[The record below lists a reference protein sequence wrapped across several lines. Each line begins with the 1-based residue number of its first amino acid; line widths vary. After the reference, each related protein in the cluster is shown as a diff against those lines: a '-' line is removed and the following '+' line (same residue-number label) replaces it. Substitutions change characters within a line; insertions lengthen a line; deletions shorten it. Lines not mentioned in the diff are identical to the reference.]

1 MPVKN
6 RFAEM
11 LPELTAIRRDIHEN
25 PELLFDVH
33 RTAAKV
39 AAFCREIGCD
49 EVVEGIGRTGV
60 VAVIKGKTDT
70 AGRVIGLRADMDA
83 LPIIE
88 QTGVDYA
95 SKTPGKMHAC
105 GHDGHTTMLLGLAR
119 YLAEHRNFD
128 GTVRLIFQPSEEDEG
143 GAFRMIE
150 DGLFTRFPCDRIFAL
165 HNLPGEAEG
174 QIVVRPG
181 PITASCD
188 VFTIVVQGVG
198 GHGALPHKSVDP
210 VVAASSIVLALQ
222 TVVSRNLDPHDPAVV
237 TVGAINGGSMATVIP
252 EEVRLLVGVRTVTKP
267 VRDLVL
273 SRIKELAMA
282 HAKSYGCTADVQIG
296 LDSWSYPAGFN
307 TADEAALVREV
318 ALDMGQDPAKVDMRG
333 PFMFSEDFSAMQEV
347 VPSCYF
353 GLGAGPGP
361 MLHDPGYNF
370 NDALLVKGPAFWARL
385 VEKALP
391 QA

>member
-1 MPVKN
+1 MIEDILKKH
-6 RFAEM
+6 
-11 LPELTAIRRDIHEN
+11 LPELAAIRHDLHAH
-25 PELLFDVH
+25 PEMLFQEE
-33 RTAAKV
+33 RTAKIVAEECRRLGFEVTTGIAK
-39 AAFCREIGCD
+39 
-49 EVVEGIGRTGV
+49 TGV
-60 VAVIKGKTDT
+60 VASLTNGT
-70 AGRVIGLRADMDA
+70 ATRTIGIRADMDA
-83 LPIIE
+83 LPIQE
-88 QTGVDYA
+88 QTNLPYA
-95 SKTPGKMHAC
+95 SKYPGKMHAC

-150 DGLFTRFPCDRIFAL
+150 DGLFTRFPCDRVFAL

-174 QIVVRPG
+174 QVVVRPG

-210 VVAASSIVLALQ
+210 VVAASSIVLGLQ

-273 SRIKELAMA
+273 TRIKDFAMA

-296 LDSWSYPAGFN
+296 LDSWSYPSGFN

-318 ALDMGQDPAKVDMRG
+318 AIEMGQDPAKVDMRG

-347 VPSCYF
+347 VPACYF

>member
-1 MPVKN
+1 MIEDILK
-6 RFAEM
+6 RH
-11 LPELTAIRRDIHEN
+11 LPELIDIRHDLHAH
-25 PELLFDVH
+25 PEMLFQET
-33 RTAAKV
+33 RTAKIVADECSRLGFEVTTGIAK
-39 AAFCREIGCD
+39 
-49 EVVEGIGRTGV
+49 TGV
-60 VAVIKGKTDT
+60 VASMS
-70 AGRVIGLRADMDA
+70 AGSSRRVIGIRADMDA
-83 LPIIE
+83 LPLQE
-88 QTGVDYA
+88 QNNLRYS
-95 SKTPGKMHAC
+95 SKYPGKMHAC

-119 YLAEHRNFD
+119 YLAETRNFD

-150 DGLFTRFPCDRIFAL
+150 DGLFERFPCDRIFAL

-210 VVAASSIVLALQ
+210 IVAASSIVLAMQ

-252 EEVRLLVGVRTVTKP
+252 EEVKLLVGIRTVTEA
-267 VRDLVL
+267 VRDMVL
-273 SRIKELAMA
+273 ARIKDLATA
-282 HAKSYGCTADVQIG
+282 QAKSYGCTADVQIG

-307 TADEAALVREV
+307 SADEAALVRQV
-318 ALDMGQDPAKVDMRG
+318 AVDMGQDPTKVDMRG

-361 MLHDPGYNF
+361 MLHDPGYDF
-370 NDALLVKGPAFWARL
+370 NDALLIKGPAFWARL

>member
-1 MPVKN
+1 MIEDILH
-6 RFAEM
+6 RH
-11 LPELTAIRRDIHEN
+11 LPELTAIRHDLHAHPEMLFHETRTAKIVAD
-25 PELLFDVH
+25 ECRRLGFDV
-33 RTAAKV
+33 TT
-39 AAFCREIGCD
+39 
-49 EVVEGIGRTGV
+49 GIAQTGV
-60 VAVIKGKTDT
+60 VASLSNGTSE
-70 AGRVIGLRADMDA
+70 RVIGIRADMDA
-83 LPIIE
+83 LPIQE
-88 QTGVDYA
+88 QTNLAYA
-95 SKTPGKMHAC
+95 SKYPGKMHAC

-150 DGLFTRFPCDRIFAL
+150 DGLFTRFRCDRVFAL

-210 VVAASSIVLALQ
+210 VVAASSIVIALQ

-267 VRDLVL
+267 VRDMILARV
-273 SRIKELAMA
+273 KDLAMA
-282 HAKSYGCTADVQIG
+282 QAKSFGCTANVQIG

-307 TADEAALVREV
+307 TADEAKLVRDV
-318 ALDMGQDPAKVDMRG
+318 AIEMGQDPAKVDMRG
-333 PFMFSEDFSAMQEV
+333 PFMFSEDFSAMQEI

-391 QA
+391 QE

>member
-1 MPVKN
+1 MIEDVLKKY
-6 RFAEM
+6 
-11 LPELTAIRRDIHEN
+11 LPDLTAIRHDLHAHPEMLFHEERTAGIVAD
-25 PELLFDVH
+25 ELRRLGFDVA
-33 RTAAKV
+33 TGIAK
-39 AAFCREIGCD
+39 
-49 EVVEGIGRTGV
+49 TGV
-60 VAVIKGKTDT
+60 VASISNGNSK
-70 AGRVIGLRADMDA
+70 RVIGIRADMDA
-83 LPIIE
+83 LPIQE
-88 QTGVDYA
+88 QTNLPYA
-95 SKTPGKMHAC
+95 SKYPGKMHAC

-119 YLAEHRNFD
+119 YLAETRNFD

-143 GAFRMIE
+143 GAMKMIE

-188 VFTIVVQGVG
+188 VLTIVMQGVG

-210 VVAASSIVLALQ
+210 IVAASSLVLALQ
-222 TVVSRNLDPHDPAVV
+222 TIVSRNIDPHDPAVV

-252 EEVRLLVGVRTVTKP
+252 EEVRLLVGIRTVTKP

-273 SRIKELAMA
+273 TRIKDLATA
-282 HAKSYGCTADVQIG
+282 HAKSYGCTADVQMG
-296 LDSWSYPAGFN
+296 VDSWSYPAGFN

-318 ALDMGQDPAKVDMRG
+318 ALEMGQDPAKVDMRG

-385 VEKALP
+385 VERALP

>member
-1 MPVKN
+1 MIEDILRN
-6 RFAEM
+6 H
-11 LPELTAIRRDIHEN
+11 LPELTAVRHDLHAH
-25 PELLFDVH
+25 PEMLFQEE
-33 RTAAKV
+33 RTAKIVAGECRRLGFEVATGIAK
-39 AAFCREIGCD
+39 
-49 EVVEGIGRTGV
+49 TGV
-60 VAVIKGKTDT
+60 VASLTNGASKR
-70 AGRVIGLRADMDA
+70 AIGIRADMDA
-83 LPIIE
+83 LPIQE
-88 QTGVDYA
+88 QTNLPYA
-95 SKTPGKMHAC
+95 SKYPGKMHAC

-150 DGLFTRFPCDRIFAL
+150 DGLFTRFPCDRVFAL

-174 QIVVRPG
+174 QIMVRPG

-188 VFTIVVQGVG
+188 VFTIVVHGVG

-222 TVVSRNLDPHDPAVV
+222 TVVSRNLDPHDPAVI

-267 VRDLVL
+267 VRDLIL
-273 SRIKELAMA
+273 TRIKDLAMA
-282 HAKSYGCTADVQIG
+282 HAKSYGCAADVQIG

-307 TADEAALVREV
+307 TAEEAALVRAV
-318 ALDMGQDPAKVDMRG
+318 ALEMGQDPAKVDMRG

-361 MLHDPGYNF
+361 MLHDPGYDF

>member
-1 MPVKN
+1 MIE
-6 RFAEM
+6 ATLTQH
-11 LPELTAIRRDIHEN
+11 LPELTAIRQDLHAH
-25 PELLFDVH
+25 PEMLFQEE
-33 RTAAKV
+33 RTARIV
-39 AAFCREIGCD
+39 ADECRRLGF
-49 EVVEGIGRTGV
+49 EVETGIARTGV
-60 VAVIKGKTDT
+60 VASLRVGASDK
-70 AGRVIGLRADMDA
+70 VIGIRADMDA
-83 LPIIE
+83 LPIQE
-88 QTGVDYA
+88 QTNLPYA
-95 SKTPGKMHAC
+95 SKYPGKMHAC

-119 YLAEHRNFD
+119 YLAAVRNFD

-143 GAFRMIE
+143 GAMRMIE

-165 HNLPGEAEG
+165 HNLPGEPEG

-188 VFTIVVQGVG
+188 VLTIVIQGVG

-210 VVAASSIVLALQ
+210 VVATSSLVLALQ
-222 TVVSRNLDPHDPAVV
+222 TIVARNVDPHDPAVV

-252 EEVRLLVGVRTVTKP
+252 AEVKILIGIRTVSKP
-267 VRDLVL
+267 VRELIL
-273 SRIKELAMA
+273 GRIKDLATS
-282 HAKSYGCTADVQIG
+282 HARSYGCTADVQMG
-296 LDSWSYPAGFN
+296 VDSWSYPAGFN
-307 TADEAALVREV
+307 TPDEAALVREV
-318 ALDMGQDPAKVDMRG
+318 AIEMGQEPARIDMRG

-391 QA
+391 QT

>member
-1 MPVKN
+1 MIEDVLRKY
-6 RFAEM
+6 
-11 LPELTAIRRDIHEN
+11 LSDLTAIRHDLHAH
-25 PELLFDVH
+25 PEMLFQEE
-33 RTAAKV
+33 RTAGIVADECRRLGFEVATGIAK
-39 AAFCREIGCD
+39 
-49 EVVEGIGRTGV
+49 TGV
-60 VAVIKGKTDT
+60 VASISSGTSK
-70 AGRVIGLRADMDA
+70 RVIGIRADMDA
-83 LPIIE
+83 LPIQE
-88 QTGVDYA
+88 QTNLPYA
-95 SKTPGKMHAC
+95 SKFPGKMHAC

-273 SRIKELAMA
+273 SRIKDLAIA

-307 TADEAALVREV
+307 TPDEAALVREV
-318 ALDMGQDPAKVDMRG
+318 ALDMGQDPAQVDMRG

>member
-1 MPVKN
+1 MIE
-6 RFAEM
+6 ATLTQH
-11 LPELTAIRRDIHEN
+11 LPELTAIRHDLHAH
-25 PELLFDVH
+25 PEMLFQEE
-33 RTAAKV
+33 RTARIV
-39 AAFCREIGCD
+39 ADECRRLGF
-49 EVVEGIGRTGV
+49 EVETGIARTGV
-60 VAVIKGKTDT
+60 VASLRVGASDK
-70 AGRVIGLRADMDA
+70 VIGIRADMDA
-83 LPIIE
+83 LPIQE
-88 QTGVDYA
+88 QTNLPYA
-95 SKTPGKMHAC
+95 SKYPGKMHAC

-119 YLAEHRNFD
+119 YLAEARNFD

-143 GAFRMIE
+143 GAMRMIE

-165 HNLPGEAEG
+165 HNLPGEPEG

-188 VFTIVVQGVG
+188 VLTIVIQGVG

-210 VVAASSIVLALQ
+210 VVATSSLVLALQ
-222 TVVSRNLDPHDPAVV
+222 TIVARNVDPHDPAVV

-252 EEVRLLVGVRTVTKP
+252 AEVKILIGIRTVSKP
-267 VRDLVL
+267 VRELIL
-273 SRIKELAMA
+273 GRIKDLATS
-282 HAKSYGCTADVQIG
+282 HARSYGCTADVQMG
-296 LDSWSYPAGFN
+296 VDSWSYPAGFN
-307 TADEAALVREV
+307 TPDEAALVREV
-318 ALDMGQDPAKVDMRG
+318 AIEMGQEPARIDMRG

-391 QA
+391 QT